1 MKETSNITVNIN
13 TKQEQ
18 QKAADVPALC
28 KKADIAIHNQ
38 DDYNTAS
45 DVLKEVKSRYK
56 ELDTQ
61 RKNITKPLDDA
72 KKAVM
77 ELFRQPLDLLGKAES
92 KIKSLMIGYTAEQ
105 EKKAREEQEK
115 LQKLAEAEAER
126 ERKKLEAKIERAKA
140 SGKEEKV
147 EELEMQKEAII
158 PMDVPVVTAN
168 IEQPK
173 GISYKEKWTAEVV
186 DFKALPDEYKL
197 PNQQALDKVAQATK
211 GSLSIPGVKF
221 NMEKVSSVRV

>member
-18 QKAADVPALC
+18 QKTADVPALC
-28 KKADIAIHNQ
+28 KKAEIVIHNQ

-105 EKKAREEQEK
+105 EKKAREEQQK
-115 LQKLAEAEAER
+115 LQKLAEAEAEK

-140 SGKEEKV
+140 SGKEEKA

-158 PMDVPVVTAN
+158 PIDVPVVTAN

-173 GISYKEKWTAEVV
+173 GISYKEKWTAEVF
-186 DFKALPDEYKL
+186 DFKLLPDEYKL
-197 PNQQALDKVAQATK
+197 PNQQALDKIANATK
-211 GSLSIPGVKF
+211 GSVPIPGVKF
-221 NMEKVSSVRV
+221 KSEKISSVRV